1 MSDYSNRIRRIINR
15 NKKYLIKLK
24 VQQTLRYGNNIYEI
38 REVDENVLE
47 QGDEQIAKPTQII
60 VPQE

>member
-24 VQQTLRYGNNIYEI
+24 VEQTLRYGNNIYEI

-60 VPQE
+60 VP